1 MTLWEATF
9 LVLGGFVAGVVNTM
23 AGGGSALTVPLLIL
37 AGVPGTEANGSN
49 RVGVL
54 LSNAAALLSFR
65 RSGVDGL
72 EGAAPIL
79 VPTVIGSLVGSFGIS
94 QLADETFE
102 TVFGFL
108 LIPIIVLTIFK
119 PKPAVGADPWPRRV
133 TVVVFFFIGLYGGAF
148 QAGVG
153 LVLLAALTR
162 AGYDLV
168 RANSVKVL
176 ITMVVTVIALPVFIL
191 EGKVVWLP
199 AIVLAAGFMA
209 GGWAGA
215 KLAVTGGERLVRVF
229 MIVAALFL
237 AARLLGLDEVIYD
250 GVVDLIF

>member
-1 MTLWEATF
+1 MSLWEAVF
-9 LVLGGFVAGVVNTM
+9 LVFGGFAAGVVNAM
-23 AGGGSALTVPLLIL
+23 AGGGSALTVPLLVL

-54 LSNAAALLSFR
+54 TSNGAAYASFR

-72 EGAAPIL
+72 AGAGPIL
-79 VPTVIGSLVGSFGIS
+79 GPTVVGSLLGSFGIS
-94 QLADETFE
+94 QLTDEAFE

-119 PKPAVGADPWPRRV
+119 PKPSEDAEPWSRGI
-133 TVVVFFFIGLYGGAF
+133 TMLAFFGIGLYGGAF

-153 LVLLAALTR
+153 LVMLTALTR

-168 RANSVKVL
+168 TANSVKSL
-176 ITMVVTVIALPVFIL
+176 ITLTVTVIALPVFIL
-191 EGKVVWLP
+191 QDKVVWLP
-199 AIVLAAGFMA
+199 ALILAAGFMA

-215 KLAVTGGERLVRVF
+215 RIAVTGGERIVRVF
-229 MIVAALFL
+229 IVAAALVL
-237 AARLLGLDEVIYD
+237 AARLLGL
-250 GVVDLIF
+250 F

>member
-1 MTLWEATF
+1 MTLWEAVL
-9 LVLGGFVAGVVNTM
+9 LVLGGLTAGVVNTM
-23 AGGGSALTVPLLIL
+23 AGGGSALTVPLLVL

-54 LSNAAALLSFR
+54 TSNGAALLAFR

-79 VPTVIGSLVGSFGIS
+79 VPTVVGSLIGSFGIS
-94 QLADETFE
+94 QLADDTFE
-102 TVFGFL
+102 TVFGLL
-108 LIPIIVLTIFK
+108 LIPIIILTIFK
-119 PKPAVGADPWPRRV
+119 PKPAVGADPWP
-133 TVVVFFFIGLYGGAF
+133 TAITAAVFFAIGLYGGAF

-176 ITMVVTVIALPVFIL
+176 INLVVTIIALPVFIL
-191 EGKVVWLP
+191 QGKVAWVP
-199 AIVLAAGFMA
+199 AVILAAGFMA

-215 KLAVTGGERLVRVF
+215 KLAVKGGERIVRIF
-229 MIVAALFL
+229 MVAAALAL
-237 AARLLGLDEVIYD
+237 AARLIGLY
-250 GVVDLIF
+250 